1 MSISIIVEIIL
12 KERVGRFDS
21 ENISVT
27 IDLRRR
33 RKITPN
39 LVELE
44 QEYTDNMM
52 LEYNNRFILNLAK
65 NEDIISLGQTICDS
79 TYCSRQS
86 EIISLHS
93 IIPQKDKYGEYN
105 DQ

>member
-1 MSISIIVEIIL
+1 M
-12 KERVGRFDS
+12 
-21 ENISVT
+21 
-27 IDLRRR
+27 
-33 RKITPN
+33 KITLN
-39 LVELE
+39 LVEFE
-44 QEYTDNMM
+44 KMEYTDNVM
-52 LEYNNRFILNLAK
+52 LGCNNNSILNLMK
-65 NEDIISLGQTICDS
+65 NEDILSLGQTICDS